1 MSTQK
6 GAITVQFDPFLSF
19 FDTVK
24 FSAEHPVSPEGYLF
38 TYYPSEAPSALH
50 YHNFL
55 EIGYCERG
63 TGIFIV
69 DGEILPFSN
78 KCVSIIYD
86 GQVHI
91 AKSIRPEKS
100 LWHFL
105 YVDLDKLFLTSGL
118 THFKFLKNARH
129 QQFRFPNII
138 PYDDDPGLYHLTERI
153 LQEAAQCREGY
164 LQALQGLLYAL
175 LIQHGRFMVEKKQN
189 VITDQQNNLFMEL
202 GNLLNFISSHYT
214 EDLTIKQL
222 CAAAKMSKSAMQRK
236 LIACT
241 GFAPMQY
248 VHHLRL
254 NHAIALLHDKKLSI
268 TEIATQTGYNSLS
281 SFNRKFAEKFGMA
294 PSQWRQ
300 QHCAVK

>member
-1 MSTQK
+1 M
-6 GAITVQFDPFLSF
+6 QFESFLKF
-19 FDTVK
+19 FDTAE
-24 FSAEHPVSPEGYLF
+24 FSVEHPVSPEGYLF
-38 TYYPSEAPSALH
+38 TYYPSEAPTALH

-69 DGEILPFSN
+69 DGEVIPFDG

-91 AKSIRPEKS
+91 AKSLQPEKS

-105 YVDLDKLFLTSGL
+105 YLDLDKLFLGTDFGR
-118 THFKFLKNARH
+118 LKSLKSSRH
-129 QQFRFPNII
+129 QQYKFPNII
-138 PYDDDPGLYHLTERI
+138 HYKEDPGIYYLTAKV
-153 LQEAAQCREGY
+153 LDEAAQRKEGY
-164 LQALQGLLYAL
+164 LHALQGLVYAL
-175 LIQHGRFMVEKKQN
+175 LIHHGRYMQERSCVSSISEQSHLLN
-189 VITDQQNNLFMEL
+189 EL
-202 GNLLNFISSHYT
+202 GDLLNYISSHYT
-214 EDLTIKQL
+214 EDLTVEEL
-222 CAAAKMSKSAMQRK
+222 CAAAKMSKPTMQRK

-254 NHAIALLHDKKLSI
+254 NHAAVLLHDKALP
-268 TEIATQTGYNSLS
+268 IAEVAALAGYNSIS
-281 SFNRKFAEKFGMA
+281 SFNRKFIAKFGMP

-300 QHCAVK
+300 QYSAGK